1 MIKISTHM
9 DDTKHLNPS
18 ESLDLINS
26 MINTSKNR
34 LADDGFFII
43 FWGWLI
49 LFCSLINY
57 VSILMGSDYG
67 SLVWPIL
74 PPLGGIFSIIY
85 GRMQKKKETVK
96 TYIDS
101 YLTYSWGAFILAMF
115 ITLLFMPANGL
126 KTTYFFLMLL
136 YGMATLISGGLL
148 NFRPL
153 IIGSLFSFACAVV
166 SVFVAEREQLLCIA
180 ASLLLSYIIPGHL
193 LQAKY
198 KSQVNV

>member
-1 MIKISTHM
+1 MET
-9 DDTKHLNPS
+9 TKEMHPS
-18 ESLDLINS
+18 ESLVLINS

-34 LADDGFFII
+34 LADDGFYII

-49 LFCSLINY
+49 LSCALINY
-57 VSILMGSDYG
+57 LSLLMHSNYG
-67 SLVWPIL
+67 YLVWPIL
-74 PPLGGIFSIIY
+74 PPLGAIVSIIY
-85 GRMQKKKETVK
+85 GRIQKKKETVK

-101 YLTYSWGAFILAMF
+101 YLAYSWTAFIVAMC
-115 ITLLFMPANGL
+115 ITLLFIHINGI

-136 YGMATLISGGLL
+136 YGMATLTSGGLL

-153 IIGSLFSFACAVV
+153 VIGSLFSFVCAIC
-166 SVFVAEREQLLCIA
+166 SIFVAEREQFLLIA
-180 ASLLLSYIIPGHL
+180 ASLLLSYIIPGHM